1 MIQYRKRKKALKV
14 IETIRRLKN
23 NQKGKELN
31 LKVAYIIV
39 EAITQKK
46 MMMIAHHL
54 RKKKENFKVKKLQK
68 VEKPKLKS
76 FNNQYIS

>member
-31 LKVAYIIV
+31 LKVAII
-39 EAITQKK
+39 
-46 MMMIAHHL
+46 
-54 RKKKENFKVKKLQK
+54 
-68 VEKPKLKS
+68 
-76 FNNQYIS
+76 